1 MVEPGAS
8 SQEIREEIFETFRS
22 KIEESDVDEDVAGTV
37 LENALADDPPHEF
50 SEQVAED
57 GS

>member
-8 SQEIREEIFETFRS
+8 SQDIRDEIFETFRS
-22 KIEESDVDEDVAGTV
+22 KIEESDIEDDVADTV
-37 LENALADDPPHEF
+37 LANALADDPPHEF
-50 SEQVAED
+50 SKQVVED